1 MAIKQEVQK
10 IRDNEQKDSRGKV
23 KEKSVK
29 LKDEELPEIQDEF
42 NVEVG
47 TPFDYIFK
55 ERAELIDSQKAA
67 NNKMMDDL
75 VASLGYM
82 DYRDALACNK
92 YIIEAKRSGDY
103 HQIARGRILETA
115 FNRLNKEKQTEVREK
130 SNQSAQK
137 IHDAQLKSA

>member
-1 MAIKQEVQK
+1 LDIKQEVQR
-10 IRDNEQKDSRGKV
+10 IRDNEQKDGRGKA
-23 KEKSVK
+23 KEKSSR

-103 HQIARGRILETA
+103 HQIARGRILE
-115 FNRLNKEKQTEVREK
+115 
-130 SNQSAQK
+130 
-137 IHDAQLKSA
+137 

>member
-1 MAIKQEVQK
+1 MQK